1 MTKLNFDH
9 LNLNLNLAVWQC
21 DSLAMTVSLSGA
33 KSVVANLMQNPAKR
47 PIVARFL
54 PTLLR
59 GCQQMFLVYPDSPD
73 NQNEREGMPE
83 ERSMTAK
90 EP

>member
-1 MTKLNFDH
+1 MTKLNLNH

-21 DSLAMTVSLSGA
+21 DSLAMAVSLSGA

-59 GCQQMFLVYPDSPD
+59 GCQQMFLVYPPD